1 MNIVK
6 ENIDELNAVL
16 KVSVTPADYQAQV
29 DHAIKD
35 ASKKA
40 NMPGFRPGKVPT
52 GLVKKMYG
60 KSIMVEQINKTL
72 NETIHKFIVE
82 NQLDILGSP
91 IPSDESEKAIDWD
104 NQKEFQFVYELGLAP
119 QFELKLNGPQ
129 KFPYYSIKVDE
140 ATIDKH
146 IEDTAKRYGKISPQE
161 TVEKGDML
169 FGDLAELGSDGEI
182 LPGGVFR
189 SSSLF
194 LERYAGNPEA
204 EKLIGL
210 KKDEAIQ
217 LDVVALCPE
226 PAERAA
232 LLGVEASKLAEI
244 GTKFRF
250 TLKNCSRIQPAELTP
265 ELFDKIYTPGEVTSV
280 EQLRQKVKSELET
293 VYKDESDKRFF
304 QDAIEWLKI
313 NHALSLPDS
322 FLKRW
327 IQLTNE
333 KPITLEQIEAEY
345 DKYAESLKWQLIE
358 NKLIKDNKI
367 EVTQDEAAEHV
378 RALIRQHYQRYNQV
392 QLEESRIED
401 TVKQLLADDKESRR
415 IYDQIFGT
423 KVVSLLKDKF
433 TLDTKEVTLDEFAKN

>member
-217 LDVVALCPE
+217 LDVVAL
-226 PAERAA
+226 
-232 LLGVEASKLAEI
+232 
-244 GTKFRF
+244 
-250 TLKNCSRIQPAELTP
+250 
-265 ELFDKIYTPGEVTSV
+265 
-280 EQLRQKVKSELET
+280 
-293 VYKDESDKRFF
+293 
-304 QDAIEWLKI
+304 
-313 NHALSLPDS
+313 
-322 FLKRW
+322 
-327 IQLTNE
+327 
-333 KPITLEQIEAEY
+333 
-345 DKYAESLKWQLIE
+345 
-358 NKLIKDNKI
+358 
-367 EVTQDEAAEHV
+367 
-378 RALIRQHYQRYNQV
+378 
-392 QLEESRIED
+392 
-401 TVKQLLADDKESRR
+401 
-415 IYDQIFGT
+415 
-423 KVVSLLKDKF
+423 
-433 TLDTKEVTLDEFAKN
+433 

>member
-104 NQKEFQFVYELGLAP
+104 NQNEFQFVYELGLAP

-129 KFPYYSIKVDE
+129 KFPYYTIKVDE

-194 LERYAGNPEA
+194 LERYTGNSEA

-232 LLGVEASKLAEI
+232 LLGVEAAKLEEVGSKF
-244 GTKFRF
+244 KFS
-250 TLKNCSRIQPAELTP
+250 LKNCSRIQPADLTP
-265 ELFDKIYTPGEVTSV
+265 ELFDKIYTPGEVTAV
-280 EQLRQKVKSELET
+280 EQLRQKVKSELES
-293 VYKDESDKRFF
+293 VYKEESDKRFF

-333 KPITLEQIEAEY
+333 KPITVEQIEAEY

-358 NKLIKDNKI
+358 NKLIKDNQI
-367 EVTQDEAAEHV
+367 EVTQDEAADHV
-378 RALIRQHYQRYNQV
+378 RALILQHYQRYNQV
-392 QLEESRIED
+392 QLEESKIED

>member
-104 NQKEFQFVYELGLAP
+104 NQNEFQFVYELGLAP

-194 LERYAGNPEA
+194 LERYTGNSEA

-232 LLGVEASKLAEI
+232 LLGVEAAKLEEVGSKF
-244 GTKFRF
+244 KFS
-250 TLKNCSRIQPAELTP
+250 LKNCSRIQPADLTP
-265 ELFDKIYTPGEVTSV
+265 ELFDKIYTPGEVTAV
-280 EQLRQKVKSELET
+280 EQLRQKVKSELES
-293 VYKDESDKRFF
+293 VYKEESDKRFF

-333 KPITLEQIEAEY
+333 KPITVEQIEAEY

-358 NKLIKDNKI
+358 NKLIKDNQI
-367 EVTQDEAAEHV
+367 EVTQDEAADHV
-378 RALIRQHYQRYNQV
+378 RALILQHYQRYNQV
-392 QLEESRIED
+392 QLEESKIED

>member
-104 NQKEFQFVYELGLAP
+104 NQNEFQFVYELGLAP

-129 KFPYYSIKVDE
+129 KFPYYTIKVDE

-194 LERYAGNPEA
+194 LERYTGNSEA

-232 LLGVEASKLAEI
+232 LLGVEAAKLEEI
-244 GTKFRF
+244 GSKFKF
-250 TLKNCSRIQPAELTP
+250 SLKNCSRIQPADLTP
-265 ELFDKIYTPGEVTSV
+265 ELFDKIYTPGEVTAV
-280 EQLRQKVKSELET
+280 EQLRQKVKSELES
-293 VYKDESDKRFF
+293 VYKEESDKRFF

-333 KPITLEQIEAEY
+333 KPITVEQIEAEY

-358 NKLIKDNKI
+358 NKLIKDNQI
-367 EVTQDEAAEHV
+367 EVTQDEAADHV
-378 RALIRQHYQRYNQV
+378 RALILQHYQRYNQV
-392 QLEESRIED
+392 QLEESKIED